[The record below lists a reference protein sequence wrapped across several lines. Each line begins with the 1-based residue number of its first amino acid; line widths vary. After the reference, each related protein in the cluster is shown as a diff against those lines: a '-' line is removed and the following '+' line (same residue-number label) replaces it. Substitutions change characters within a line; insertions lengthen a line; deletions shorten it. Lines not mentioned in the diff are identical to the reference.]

1 MKQGVNNKDARVIR
15 SKRDLANALE
25 ELLQEKNYDDITIV
39 EIVDRA
45 MVSKLTFYNNFIDK
59 KDLLTF
65 MFQRYVNDIYSL
77 SSKLDTSLS
86 IQDRYKEILRII
98 IHYIFQSPDK
108 FKKMIKNDSS
118 KTMFWI
124 FSSFIQQTT
133 IKLSSYLSLLVKTTI
148 PTNIIAYYYSGAC
161 TSLLYNMFL
170 NSNNNL
176 SEELMVEYIYKLT
189 MFTFEK

>member
-1 MKQGVNNKDARVIR
+1 MKQGVNTKDARVIR

-25 ELLQEKNYDDITIV
+25 ELLQEKNYDDITII

-45 MVSKLTFYNNFIDK
+45 MVSKLTFYNNFLDK

-65 MFQRYVNDIYSL
+65 MFQRYVNDINSL
-77 SSKLDTSLS
+77 TSKIDPSLS
-86 IQDRYKEILRII
+86 IQARYKETIRIV
-98 IHYIFQSPDK
+98 IHYILKSPNK
-108 FKKMIKNDSS
+108 FKKMIENDSS
-118 KTMFWI
+118 KTMFFI

-133 IKLSSYLSLLVKTTI
+133 IRLSSLLSSIVKTNI
-148 PTNIIAYYYSGAC
+148 PTDIIAYYYSGAC

-170 NSNNNL
+170 NSKNNL
-176 SEELMVEYIYKLT
+176 SEDLMVEYIYKLT